1 MKFQELQSENSK
13 LQKNIEE
20 IQGKNEN
27 LEKELNSQKMLI
39 QTLKEKREA
48 SLHEIHKLTNEIQF
62 LKSSISANTPKIKS
76 STGITNQGFAGAVMD
91 SSSSVKITNSNK
103 KEELKQ
109 EDLFLKKDD
118 SIVRKEE
125 INTPAKSALMKKR
138 TEAKYL
144 GMTKKELENLYRE
157 MLEVMLPLL
166 KDPELN
172 KAFIK
177 VEKKL
182 NDAIRRAQDHI
193 DTLQDM

>member
-1 MKFQELQSENSK
+1 MEDIL
-13 LQKNIEE
+13 
-20 IQGKNEN
+20 GKNES
-27 LEKELNSQKMLI
+27 LDKEMNSQKMLI

-62 LKSSISANTPKIKS
+62 LKSNISANTPKIKS
-76 STGITNQGFAGAVMD
+76 STGISNQGFAGAVMD
-91 SSSSVKITNSNK
+91 SSSSMKITNSNK
-103 KEELKQ
+103 KEEFKQ
-109 EDLFLKKDD
+109 EDLSLKKED
-118 SIVRKEE
+118 SLIRKEE
-125 INTPAKSALMKKR
+125 ISTPAKSALKKR

-144 GMTKKELENLYRE
+144 SMTKKELENLYRE

>member
-1 MKFQELQSENSK
+1 M
-13 LQKNIEE
+13 EE

-27 LEKELNSQKMLI
+27 LEKEMNSQKMLI

-48 SLHEIHKLTNEIQF
+48 SLHEIHKLTNEIQL
-62 LKSSISANTPKIKS
+62 LKSNISANTPKIKS
-76 STGITNQGFAGAVMD
+76 STGISNQGFAGAVMD
-91 SSSSVKITNSNK
+91 SSSSMKITNSNK
-103 KEELKQ
+103 KEEFKQQ
-109 EDLFLKKDD
+109 EDLFLKKED
-118 SIVRKEE
+118 SIARKDE
-125 INTPAKSALMKKR
+125 ISTPAKSALKKR

-193 DTLQDM
+193 DTLIDM